1 MRADARRNYE
11 ALITAARELFVELGS
26 DAPLDEI
33 ARRAGVGAGTLYRHF
48 PTRADL
54 LAGVYVAD
62 LEELAAVGQRLVETQ
77 GPAAALDQFLT
88 AYLQM
93 SLRNGAIKRA
103 VQAMLSDT
111 EPVPA
116 SLSECRGTVHA
127 VWAEILERA
136 QAAGVARPGIEP
148 GTLMRMIYGIAMA
161 TQDNPANAAPMLDV
175 LRAGVLTEA
184 AERQPA

>member
-11 ALITAARELFVELGS
+11 ALISAARELFVELGS
-26 DAPLDEI
+26 EAPLDEV

-54 LAGVYVAD
+54 LAAVYAAD
-62 LEELAAVGQRLVETQ
+62 LEELAAEGHRLVETEEP
-77 GPAAALDQFLT
+77 GTALDKFLS
-88 AYLQM
+88 AYLTM

-103 VQAMLSDT
+103 MQTMLSDT

-116 SLSECRGTVHA
+116 ALTTCRSTVHA

-136 QAAGVARPGIEP
+136 QNAGAARTGIEP
-148 GTLMRMIYGIAMA
+148 ATLMKMIYGIAMA
-161 TQDNPANAAPMLDV
+161 TQDNPESAAAMLDV
-175 LRAGVLTEA
+175 VRAGVLTG
-184 AERQPA
+184 ERQPA